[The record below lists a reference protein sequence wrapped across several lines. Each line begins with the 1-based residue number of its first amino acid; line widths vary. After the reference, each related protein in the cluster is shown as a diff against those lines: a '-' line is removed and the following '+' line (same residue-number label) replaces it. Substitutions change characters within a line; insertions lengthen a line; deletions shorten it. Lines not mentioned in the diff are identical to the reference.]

1 MFARFVALAI
11 AIGAALTV
19 SSAQA
24 AEPLKIGSKRFT
36 ESYIVGEILAQ
47 TARQAGVPARHL
59 QGLGNTAILYAALRQ
74 GSIDAYPEYLGTIAA
89 ELLKLPAHDADLATV
104 HRALADRGLG
114 VAVPLGFSNSY
125 GIAVLPAAGAA
136 RTPGTPGTPG
146 GTGGTGGGGGGG
158 GAGTRGAPRGRGG
171 RGGTGGGYGGRAHRG
186 PRAPGPHQ
194 RPGGPPGAAVRPV
207 A

>member
-1 MFARFVALAI
+1 VPDCFVRYLALFARFAALAV
-11 AIGAALTV
+11 AIGAVLAGSV
-19 SSAQA
+19 AHS

-36 ESYIVGEILAQ
+36 ESYIVGEILAL

-89 ELLKLPAHDADLATV
+89 ELLKLPAHEVDLATV

-125 GIAVLPAAGAA
+125 GIAVLPAAGPANPPSTTGRPAKTA
-136 RTPGTPGTPG
+136 RP
-146 GTGGTGGGGGGG
+146 
-158 GAGTRGAPRGRGG
+158 
-171 RGGTGGGYGGRAHRG
+171 
-186 PRAPGPHQ
+186 
-194 RPGGPPGAAVRPV
+194 
-207 A
+207 